1 MKLFF
6 HLIPKIMK
14 WKLLRQLFFMSK
26 LLFYGLV
33 LQICFTGLLLASDGL
48 AQERVSI
55 EDVYLSL
62 DLEDASLEQ
71 TLETI
76 SKKTNFKFAFE
87 QQNIESVRSISTS
100 ASNESLAD
108 VLREISKNTD
118 LSFKRVNDNIF
129 ISKKKFLG
137 KAVEEDLVS
146 SGIFQGINITGTVL
160 SSEDETGLPGV
171 NIVVQGTSIGTV
183 TDVEGNY
190 SLEVPDANAVLVFS
204 SVGFV
209 REEVAV
215 GSQTVINVTL
225 NPDITAL
232 SEIVVVGYGTQER
245 AKVTGAIS
253 RVSAQEITQTPVVSL
268 DQALQGRA
276 AGVFVT
282 NSGSPGRNP
291 IVRIR
296 GIGTTGNNDP
306 LYVIDGVPAGGLN
319 AINPND
325 IESIEVLKDAST
337 AAILVQEVPMVL

>member
-1 MKLFF
+1 
-6 HLIPKIMK
+6 MK

-160 SSEDETGLPGV
+160 SSEDETGFARCKYRCSRHLNRYRYRCRGKLFARSSGCKRCFGV
-171 NIVVQGTSIGTV
+171 
-183 TDVEGNY
+183 
-190 SLEVPDANAVLVFS
+190 
-204 SVGFV
+204 
-209 REEVAV
+209 
-215 GSQTVINVTL
+215 
-225 NPDITAL
+225 
-232 SEIVVVGYGTQER
+232 
-245 AKVTGAIS
+245 
-253 RVSAQEITQTPVVSL
+253 
-268 DQALQGRA
+268 
-276 AGVFVT
+276 
-282 NSGSPGRNP
+282 
-291 IVRIR
+291 
-296 GIGTTGNNDP
+296 
-306 LYVIDGVPAGGLN
+306 
-319 AINPND
+319 
-325 IESIEVLKDAST
+325 
-337 AAILVQEVPMVL
+337 